1 MANRYSFLSQ
11 YDKAMDML
19 EFGFEVHDQ
28 NMPYMASG
36 YGMMDS
42 LYTNPRF
49 LAIMEKLN
57 LPMPE
62 E

>member
-1 MANRYSFLSQ
+1 MEQ
-11 YDKAMDML
+11 V

-28 NMPYMASG
+28 NIPYIAG
-36 YGMMDS
+36 GFNYLDP

-49 LAIMEKLN
+49 LAIIEKLN

-62 E
+62 D